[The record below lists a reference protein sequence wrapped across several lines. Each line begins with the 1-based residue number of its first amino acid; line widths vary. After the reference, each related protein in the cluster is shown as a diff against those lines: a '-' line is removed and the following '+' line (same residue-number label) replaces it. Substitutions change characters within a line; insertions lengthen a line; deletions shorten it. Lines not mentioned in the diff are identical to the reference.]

1 MPQSTGTLFVVATP
15 IGNLEDLTFRGLE
28 VLREVDLIAAED
40 TRRTR
45 ILLSH
50 YRIPVNLIS
59 YREQN
64 RNKSG
69 PRILSHLMQGRSVA
83 LVTDAGTPGLSD
95 PGYHLV
101 GDCVDNGIR
110 VVPIP
115 GANALGAALCVAGMS
130 LDRFLFEG
138 FLPSRPT
145 ARKNRIAQ
153 IGAAGVPFIIF
164 ESPKRILDTLRDIVG
179 TLGDRDVVLAREMT
193 KVHEEFLRGKAA
205 DMIQRLGNDPILG
218 EITLV
223 VAGSMSPG
231 INLNI
236 LEGSKRLLKEGIPP
250 SRVAGVLSE
259 LTGVDRR
266 AIYRIV
272 TGLTGEKDK
281 GGNHG

>member
-28 VLREVDLIAAED
+28 VLRKADLIAAED

-50 YRIPVNLIS
+50 YKIRGNLIS

-64 RNKSG
+64 RDKSS
-69 PRILSHLMQGRSVA
+69 PRILSHLTQGRSVA

-101 GDCVDNGIR
+101 EACVDNGIR

-115 GANALGAALCVAGMS
+115 GANALGAALCVSGMP

-138 FLPSRPT
+138 FLPSRPA

-153 IGAAGVPFIIF
+153 IGAAGVPFVIF
-164 ESPKRILDTLRDIVG
+164 ESPRRIVDTLRDIVG
-179 TLGDRDVVLAREMT
+179 TLGDREVFLAREMT
-193 KVHEEFLRGKAA
+193 KVHEELLRGKAA
-205 DMIQRLGNDPILG
+205 EVIQRLGNDPILG
-218 EITLV
+218 EITMV

-236 LEGSKRLLKEGIPP
+236 LEASKRLLKEGLPP
-250 SRVAGVLSE
+250 SKAAGVLAE

-266 AIYRIV
+266 TIYRIV
-272 TGLTGEKDK
+272 IGLTQGED
-281 GGNHG
+281 

>member
-28 VLREVDLIAAED
+28 VLRKADLIAAED

-50 YRIPVNLIS
+50 YKIRGTLIS

-64 RNKSG
+64 RDKSS
-69 PRILSHLMQGRSVA
+69 PRILSHLTQGRSVA

-101 GDCVDNGIR
+101 EACVDNGIR

-115 GANALGAALCVAGMS
+115 GANALGAALCVSGMP

-138 FLPSRPT
+138 FLPSRPA

-153 IGAAGVPFIIF
+153 IGAAGVPFVIF
-164 ESPKRILDTLRDIVG
+164 ESPRRIVDTLRDIVG
-179 TLGDRDVVLAREMT
+179 TLGDREVFLAREMT
-193 KVHEEFLRGKAA
+193 KVHEELLRGKAA
-205 DMIQRLGNDPILG
+205 EVIQRLGNDPILG
-218 EITLV
+218 EITMV

-236 LEGSKRLLKEGIPP
+236 LEASKRLLKEGLPP
-250 SRVAGVLSE
+250 SKAAGVLAE

-266 AIYRIV
+266 TIYRIV
-272 TGLTGEKDK
+272 IGLTQGEDQ
-281 GGNHG
+281 GGNDG

>member
-1 MPQSTGTLFVVATP
+1 VPQSTGTLFVVATP

-28 VLREVDLIAAED
+28 VLRKADLIAAED

-50 YRIPVNLIS
+50 YKIRGNLIS

-64 RNKSG
+64 RDKSS
-69 PRILSHLMQGRSVA
+69 PRILSHLTQGRSVA

-101 GDCVDNGIR
+101 EACVDNGIR

-115 GANALGAALCVAGMS
+115 GANALGAALCVSGMP

-138 FLPSRPT
+138 FLPSRPA

-153 IGAAGVPFIIF
+153 IGAAGVPFVIF
-164 ESPKRILDTLRDIVG
+164 ESPRRIVDTLRDIVG
-179 TLGDRDVVLAREMT
+179 TLGDREVFLAREMT
-193 KVHEEFLRGKAA
+193 KVHEELLRGKAA
-205 DMIQRLGNDPILG
+205 EVIQRLGNDPILG
-218 EITLV
+218 EITMV

-236 LEGSKRLLKEGIPP
+236 LEASKRLLKEGLPP
-250 SRVAGVLSE
+250 SKAAGVLAE

-266 AIYRIV
+266 TIYRIV
-272 TGLTGEKDK
+272 IGLTQGEDQ
-281 GGNHG
+281 GGNDG

>member
-28 VLREVDLIAAED
+28 VLRKADLIAAED

-50 YRIPVNLIS
+50 YKIRGNLIS

-64 RNKSG
+64 RDKSS
-69 PRILSHLMQGRSVA
+69 PRILSHLTQGRSVA

-101 GDCVDNGIR
+101 EACVDNGIR

-115 GANALGAALCVAGMS
+115 GANALGAALCVSGMP

-138 FLPSRPT
+138 FLPSRPA

-153 IGAAGVPFIIF
+153 IGAAGVPFVIF
-164 ESPKRILDTLRDIVG
+164 ESPRRIVDTLRDIVG
-179 TLGDRDVVLAREMT
+179 TLGDREVFLAREMT
-193 KVHEEFLRGKAA
+193 KVHEELLRGKAA
-205 DMIQRLGNDPILG
+205 EVIQRLGNDPILG
-218 EITLV
+218 EITMV

-236 LEGSKRLLKEGIPP
+236 LEASKRLLKEGLPP
-250 SRVAGVLSE
+250 SKAAGVLAE

-266 AIYRIV
+266 TIYRIV
-272 TGLTGEKDK
+272 IGLTQGEDQ
-281 GGNHG
+281 GGNDG

>member
-28 VLREVDLIAAED
+28 VLRKADLIAAED

-50 YRIPVNLIS
+50 YKIRGNLIS

-64 RNKSG
+64 RDKSS
-69 PRILSHLMQGRSVA
+69 PRILSHLTQGRSVA

-101 GDCVDNGIR
+101 EACVDNGIR

-115 GANALGAALCVAGMS
+115 GANALGAALCVSGMP

-138 FLPSRPT
+138 FLPSRPA

-153 IGAAGVPFIIF
+153 IGAAGVPFVIF
-164 ESPKRILDTLRDIVG
+164 ESPRRIVDTLRDIVG
-179 TLGDRDVVLAREMT
+179 TLGDREVFLAREMT
-193 KVHEEFLRGKAA
+193 KVHEELLRGKAA
-205 DMIQRLGNDPILG
+205 EVIQRLGNDPILG
-218 EITLV
+218 EITMV

-236 LEGSKRLLKEGIPP
+236 LEASKRLLKEGLPP
-250 SRVAGVLSE
+250 SKAAGVLAE

-266 AIYRIV
+266 TIYRIV
-272 TGLTGEKDK
+272 IGLTQEED
-281 GGNHG
+281 